1 MTTLTARNSL
11 GCAPIRSAQRRT
23 AKTAPPQAGVSSRGS
38 WIERLA
44 DWADRQ
50 PAHRRVGSWVSYR

>member
-1 MTTLTARNSL
+1 MTTLAAPNSL
-11 GCAPIRSAQRRT
+11 GFTPARSAQRR
-23 AKTAPPQAGVSSRGS
+23 ALNASSPVAAASSRGS

-50 PAHRRVGSWVSYR
+50 PVHRRVGSWVLYR

>member
-1 MTTLTARNSL
+1 MTTLTARNTVAF
-11 GCAPIRSAQRRT
+11 APARSAQRR
-23 AKTAPPQAGVSSRGS
+23 APVPSMSVAGVSSRGN

-50 PAHRRVGSWVSYR
+50 PVHRRVGSWVLYR